1 MVFLFNQTFETYIIL
16 ILIIMIIIV
25 GNGGVSEIKDKILR
39 WIIGKFKGSVEPES
53 VVRSLSRLKITPYQ
67 IKSERTVEGLVVD
80 HLKKKYK
87 RVHSQYSVGGNLG
100 LKVDVDV
107 NESVGIEIKL
117 AKQIE
122 SSTANMM
129 RLFGQAVYYSR
140 RKYGKERMLVLI
152 VGNEKYKS
160 SERFKELFKYLD
172 KEDISYYYLKT
183 A

>member
-1 MVFLFNQTFETYIIL
+1 MKQ
-16 ILIIMIIIV
+16 
-25 GNGGVSEIKDKILR
+25 
-39 WIIGKFKGSVEPES
+39 
-53 VVRSLSRLKITPYQ
+53 
-67 IKSERTVEGLVVD
+67 
-80 HLKKKYK
+80 K

-140 RKYGKERMLVLI
+140 RKYGKENMLVLI
-152 VGNEKYKS
+152 VGNEKYKN
-160 SERFKELFKYLD
+160 SERFKELFKYLE

-183 A
+183 V